1 MSKITKFFMQRPTL
15 FWSFMVGILVMGIIS
30 YSRMPKLED
39 PAVPIKQAAV
49 IVPYPGADTRTV
61 ELDVAINMEE
71 ELQTLP
77 YVKKIK
83 TDCQAGMAQFTVE
96 FVKEMPKEQIEQMF
110 DMLRRKV
117 SAAATKLPQGCMS
130 PIVVDDMMD
139 VYGLFYAF
147 TGDGYSLAELEEYAR
162 YIKRELLA
170 VKGVKRINIAGT
182 QREVINIEF
191 TPEQIKRNGLM
202 PMQVMMALQS
212 ATETVDGGMN
222 NQDADRLS
230 MKVTDGVKT
239 VEDIKEILI
248 DTPDGRKVRLGD
260 LATIRR
266 EYAYP
271 VTNGFMVNAQEALA
285 ICLTLDDDAIV
296 PDVGKAVDER
306 LAEVMKTLPAGMEME
321 KIFFQPD
328 KVDAAV
334 KSFMINLL
342 ESVLIVVIV
351 LIFSMGWRSGVIIGL
366 GLVLTVALS
375 FPLLSQCGTTLQ
387 RISLGAFIVAM
398 GMLVDNAVV
407 IMDGILVDRNKGLK
421 RDVYLYRIG
430 NNTALPL
437 LGATLI
443 AAATFLPI
451 YLTPGSAGEFA
462 GDLFLVICVSL
473 LVSWVLALVQVPVCA
488 NAWLPADTENTVDNQ
503 KPKEVKE
510 NKVQATIRSIVKTLV
525 HYKYIAISA
534 AVLLL
539 IISCMSMSRVRNVF
553 FPDFDY
559 KQFVVEC
566 FFPPQSNPEDV
577 RDRLLAMADSTA
589 LTPEI
594 DRVAVSMGG
603 APARYCFVRPMTQG
617 GDRYGELIVDCADY
631 ETVMKVIPEVRER
644 LRAAF
649 PDAYVRIRKYNFSI
663 STSHTVE
670 VEFAGPDPEVLVDL
684 ANKAESIMARSP
696 YVDPYSVQN
705 NWNPTHKEWVIQFS
719 QPNAQRAGVTRSDVG
734 HALKAAGDG
743 YAVGMVK
750 DREKI
755 IAVNITVRN
764 ADGSRIENL
773 EEVPVWSTLNIHPDA
788 GAMSGLMTGTSS
800 ADDVRKSMF
809 RSTTLG
815 AVVDDV
821 HLDWTQGKISRLNG
835 RRVIEAE
842 CDPSPWV
849 HDATPAKVEASI
861 REEIEAIDLP
871 AGYSMRWVGEGEV
884 SGESNQLI
892 ASMMPLTMGIVLLV
906 LLMLF
911 NSWKKVI
918 IILICFPFVLCGIV
932 PALLLTDTP
941 FTFLA
946 ILGLMGLI
954 GMMIKNAI
962 VLVDEIGRLKEEEG
976 QGDYDALVN
985 ATVSRVRPVLLA
997 SVTTIVGM
1005 VPLIVDPMYGSLAV
1019 TIIGGLAVGTIVTLM
1034 LLPLFYS
1041 LFFKVKRPE

>member
-15 FWSFMVGILVMGIIS
+15 FWSFMVGILLMGVLS
-30 YSRMPKLED
+30 YMKMPKLED
-39 PAVPIKQAAV
+39 PAVPIKQAMV

-61 ELDVAINMEE
+61 ELDVALNMEE

-77 YVKKIK
+77 SVKKIK
-83 TDCQAGMAQFTVE
+83 TDCQPGMAQFTVE
-96 FVKEMPKEQIEQMF
+96 FVKELPKTQIEQMF

-117 SAAATKLPQGCMS
+117 QSVASQLPQGCMA

-147 TGDGYSLAELEEYAR
+147 TGDGYDLSELEEYAR
-162 YIKRELLA
+162 MIKRELLT
-170 VKGVKRINIAGT
+170 VPGVKRINIAGT
-182 QREVINIEF
+182 RREVINIEF
-191 TPEQIKRNGLM
+191 TPDQIKRNGLM
-202 PMQVMMALQS
+202 PTQVMMALQS
-212 ATETVDGGMN
+212 ATEMVDAGMN
-222 NQDADRLS
+222 NQTVDRLT
-230 MKVTDGVKT
+230 MQVTDGVKS
-239 VEDIKEILI
+239 VEDIEEILI
-248 DTPDGRKVRLGD
+248 DTPEGRKVRLED
-260 LATIRR
+260 LARIERD
-266 EYAYP
+266 YAYP
-271 VTNGFMVNAQEALA
+271 LTNGFIVNGQEALA
-285 ICLTLDDDAIV
+285 ICLTLDEDAIV
-296 PDVGKAVDER
+296 PDVGKAVDAK
-306 LAEVMKTLPAGMEME
+306 LAEVMKSLPAGMETE

-328 KVDAAV
+328 KVDDAIN
-334 KSFMINLL
+334 SFMLNLL
-342 ESVLIVVIV
+342 ESVLIVVVV

-407 IMDGILVDRNKGLK
+407 IMDGILVDRKKGLK

-473 LVSWVLALVQVPVCA
+473 LVSWILALVQVPVCA
-488 NAWLPADTENTVDNQ
+488 DAWLPADGVEEAS
-503 KPKEVKE
+503 KESDSGKE
-510 NKVQATIRSIVKTLV
+510 SRVHATIRSIVRALV
-525 HYKYIAISA
+525 RYKAIAISA
-534 AVLLL
+534 AVLVL
-539 IISCMSMSRVRNVF
+539 IIAGIGMGRVRNVF

-566 FFPPQSNPEDV
+566 YFPPQSNPEEV
-577 RDRLLAMADSTA
+577 RDRLLEMADSTA

-631 ETVMKVIPEVRER
+631 KTVMKVIPEVRER
-644 LRAAF
+644 LRKAF

-670 VEFAGPDPEVLVDL
+670 VEFAGPDPDVLEEL
-684 ANKAESIMARSP
+684 AAQAKSIMARSP

-743 YAVGMVK
+743 YPVGVIK
-750 DREKI
+750 DREKVV
-755 IAVNITVRN
+755 AVNLVVRN
-764 ADGSRIENL
+764 ADGSRIDHL
-773 EEVPVWSTLNIHPDA
+773 EEIPVWSTVNVNADA
-788 GAMSGLMTGTSS
+788 TAISGLMAGTAS
-800 ADDVRKSMF
+800 ADDVRKTMF
-809 RSTTLG
+809 RATTLG

-821 HLDWTQGKISRLNG
+821 HLDWTQGKITRLNG
-835 RRVIEAE
+835 VRVIEAE
-842 CDPSPWV
+842 CDPAPWV
-849 HDATPAKVEASI
+849 HDATPAKVEESI
-861 REEIEAIDLP
+861 REEIEAIELP

-884 SGESNQLI
+884 SGESTQML
-892 ASMMPLTMGIVLLV
+892 ADMMPLTMGIVLLV
-906 LLMLF
+906 LLLLF
-911 NSWKKVI
+911 NSWKKLI

-976 QGDYDALVN
+976 QSDYDALVN

-997 SVTTIVGM
+997 SITTIVGM
-1005 VPLIVDPMYGSLAV
+1005 IPLIVDPMYGSLAV